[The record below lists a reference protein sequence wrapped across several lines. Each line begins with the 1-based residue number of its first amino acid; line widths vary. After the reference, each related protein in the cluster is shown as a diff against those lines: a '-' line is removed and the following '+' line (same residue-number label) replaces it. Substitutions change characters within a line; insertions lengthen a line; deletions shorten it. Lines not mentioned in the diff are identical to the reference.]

1 MKLNWGGKIALLYG
15 GFVIAILCMVFYTM
29 SQQVDLVS
37 PDYYAKELDYQ
48 NHIDEMNNT
57 VDLKEQPQI
66 TAEGEKVKIVFP
78 QQFEKEKITGT
89 LLLFCPSDATKDSK
103 TDFSLDQNRTY
114 EMPVPAGTKG
124 YYKIQLSW
132 VVNDHKYFNEQL
144 VTF

>member
-15 GFVIAILCMVFYTM
+15 GFVVAILCMVFYTM

-48 NHIDEMNNT
+48 HQIDAMNNS
-57 VDLKEQPQI
+57 VELKEQPQI
-66 TAEGEKVKIVFP
+66 AAENGKVKVTFP
-78 QQFEKEKITGT
+78 QQFANEKISGT
-89 LLLFCPSDATKDSK
+89 LLLFCPSDAAKDSK
-103 TDFSLDQNRTY
+103 KEFSLQNQNTY
-114 EMPVPAGTKG
+114 EWPVPSGTKG

-132 VVNDHKYFNEQL
+132 VVNDQKYFNEQL